1 MKNNIT
7 FKVSA
12 KVISIIISS
21 IGLILFTISS
31 LKIENA
37 YQWWNEWVKGLTN
50 EIGGVLFSTGIISLL
65 LEISSIQ
72 NSIANAIKGLVYGE
86 IDFKKYTKDEL
97 EHILKK
103 ITIARLTNKT
113 NELEIN
119 DSIYK
124 YEKEIFKLIE
134 APYYDYHNCKTVL
147 YPNSATKTFRK
158 NVKIDYK
165 LVNHSNELIS
175 PGLNWKV
182 YVQDNKSQEEIL
194 KDFKICELKI
204 NDHTYNDTQ
213 ISDFKKIK
221 KIKKEHCDTYDYII
235 TLALPTNNESVFK
248 LNCII
253 DYEIPYDD
261 VTQIYKMTKP
271 CKRFLH
277 EFYMKKDLYK
287 IDEWKMS
294 GTAFAA
300 FYCLEEE
307 EKPKFKVEQEVDES
321 LSVSFKEWALPGAGY
336 VILSEKI

>member
-147 YPNSATKTFRK
+147 YPNSATKTW
-158 NVKIDYK
+158 
-165 LVNHSNELIS
+165 S
-175 PGLNWKV
+175 
-182 YVQDNKSQEEIL
+182 
-194 KDFKICELKI
+194 
-204 NDHTYNDTQ
+204 
-213 ISDFKKIK
+213 
-221 KIKKEHCDTYDYII
+221 
-235 TLALPTNNESVFK
+235 
-248 LNCII
+248 
-253 DYEIPYDD
+253 
-261 VTQIYKMTKP
+261 
-271 CKRFLH
+271 
-277 EFYMKKDLYK
+277 
-287 IDEWKMS
+287 
-294 GTAFAA
+294 
-300 FYCLEEE
+300 
-307 EKPKFKVEQEVDES
+307 
-321 LSVSFKEWALPGAGY
+321 
-336 VILSEKI
+336 